1 MRNRLWQQGIRRRP
15 RRRAR
20 RAVLVLATVS
30 MIGAAAGCSSAASP
44 VPLASPGT
52 TASFPHTAAGSQAR
66 WLFAAVKHQ
75 PIPAAEVTAH
85 FDRGFL
91 AQVPSAQLNAS
102 FAGLS
107 SLRLD
112 SVTTSTPDNLV
123 FIVTANGSTRLRVS
137 LATDGHGLIG
147 GLLLRPAGAPPAALP
162 PVPSTW
168 GGVDRQIR
176 SVAPEVRLLVASVS
190 GHACQPIQ
198 AIGATAPAPLG
209 SAFKLYVL
217 DALARAVASGK
228 VSWHQQLTVT
238 SQLKSLPSG
247 ELQND
252 PDGTRLSV
260 QRTAAMMISISDNTA
275 ANMLMALLG
284 RPAVEAAT
292 RSSGMADPGRDAPFL
307 TTREL
312 FVLKLDDWPK
322 LASRYLALGTAGRLA
337 LLAGTIGHIPLSA
350 LNPSGW
356 TSPRDIN
363 SLEWFAS
370 PTDIC
375 RVYASLA
382 AAARQPKL
390 APVASI
396 LELNSGGL
404 SLDRSQWRSVWFKGG
419 SEPGVLTLNYL
430 ATTRAGKSY
439 VVSVLAENPSAPI
452 AEAAAAQKLIS
463 AIKGAFQLAAR

>member
-1 MRNRLWQQGIRRRP
+1 MRNRLREQVSRSRQQHS
-15 RRRAR
+15 AW
-20 RAVLVLATVS
+20 RAVLALATAS
-30 MIGAAAGCSSAASP
+30 MIAAAASCSSAASAAP
-44 VPLASPGT
+44 PAA
-52 TASFPHTAAGSQAR
+52 TASFPHTAAGSQAH
-66 WLFAAVKHQ
+66 WLFGAVKHH

-85 FDRGFL
+85 FDHAFL
-91 AQVPSAQLNAS
+91 AQVPPAELSTS

-112 SVTTSTPDNLV
+112 SITTSTPAAMV

-137 LATDGHGLIG
+137 LATDARGLIS
-147 GLLLRPAGAPPAALP
+147 GLLLQPASAPSAALA

-168 GGVDRQIR
+168 AAVDRQVR
-176 SVAPEVRLLVASVS
+176 SVAPQVRLLVASVS
-190 GHACQPIQ
+190 GSTCRPIQ
-198 AIGATAPAPLG
+198 AIGAATPAPLG

-217 DALARAVASGK
+217 DALARAIAAGK
-228 VSWHQQLTVT
+228 VSWNQQLTVT

-260 QRTAAMMISISDNTA
+260 RRVAAMMISISDNTA
-275 ANMLMALLG
+275 ANMLISLLG

-292 RSSGMADPGRDAPFL
+292 RTSGMADPGRDVPFL

-337 LLAGTIGHIPLSA
+337 LLAGTVRHVPLSA

-356 TSPRDIN
+356 TAPRDIN

-370 PTDIC
+370 TADIC

-404 SLDRSQWRSVWFKGG
+404 NLDRGQWRSVWFKGG

-452 AEAAAAQKLIS
+452 AETYVAQKLIG
-463 AIKGAFQLAAR
+463 AIKGAFELAAR

>member
-1 MRNRLWQQGIRRRP
+1 MRNRLRQQANRRRQQ
-15 RRRAR
+15 RSAW
-20 RAVLVLATVS
+20 RAVLALATAS
-30 MIGAAAGCSSAASP
+30 MIAAAAGCSSAGPAAP
-44 VPLASPGT
+44 PAA
-52 TASFPHTAAGSQAR
+52 TASFPHTAAGSQAH
-66 WLFAAVKHQ
+66 WLFGAVKHQ

-85 FDRGFL
+85 FDHAFL
-91 AQVPSAQLNAS
+91 AQVPPAELNTS

-112 SVTTSTPDNLV
+112 SITTSTPTAMV

-137 LATDGHGLIG
+137 LATDARGLIS
-147 GLLLRPAGAPPAALP
+147 GLLLQPASAPSAALA

-168 GGVDRQIR
+168 AAVDRQVR
-176 SVAPEVRLLVASVS
+176 SVAPQVRLLVASVS
-190 GHACQPIQ
+190 GSTCRPIQ
-198 AIGATAPAPLG
+198 AIGAATPAPLG

-217 DALARAVASGK
+217 DALARAIAAGK
-228 VSWHQQLTVT
+228 VSWNQRLTIT

-260 QRTAAMMISISDNTA
+260 RRVAAMMISISDNTA
-275 ANMLMALLG
+275 ANMLISLLG

-292 RSSGMADPGRDAPFL
+292 RTSGMADPGRDVPFL

-322 LASRYLALGTAGRLA
+322 LASRYLALDAAGRLA
-337 LLAGTIGHIPLSA
+337 LLAGTVDHVPLSA

-356 TSPRDIN
+356 TAPRDIN

-370 PTDIC
+370 PADIC
-375 RVYASLA
+375 RVYASLGA
-382 AAARQPKL
+382 LARQPKL

-396 LELNSGGL
+396 LQLNSGGL

-419 SEPGVLTLNYL
+419 SEPGVLTLNYM